1 MASKTKRLG
10 SLADIYQS
18 QNLDGTIT
26 TIKLDRI
33 HPSAEQPRQNRTAGV
48 EDLAASIARDGLLS
62 PLVVTKDG
70 ENYRIIAGERRY
82 HALRKLGQTQAE
94 CRIISR
100 EERDYWRIAIVENLQ
115 RENLSADEEASALL
129 RLKKQDNLSDE
140 GLAKL
145 VGKSRNYI
153 TEILGIAQLP
163 EAVLKECQAAGIDNR
178 NLMIQV
184 VQSYKKGNVKEF
196 LNAYR
201 DGAVRTVR
209 DAREFN
215 RGPEGASTGAQKKAA
230 KAAGGNGKQAAADQ
244 LFKDYSVQLRGS
256 EVRVKCPGPE
266 DAARLEKYI
275 RQKFLKGRAGPA
287 PKN

>member
-18 QNLDGTIT
+18 ENLDGTIT

-33 HPSAEQPRQNRTAGV
+33 HPSAEQPRQNRTSGV
-48 EDLAASIARDGLLS
+48 DELAESIRRDGLLS

-70 ENYRIIAGERRY
+70 EAYRIIAGERRY
-82 HALRKLGQTQAE
+82 HALQKLGKKQVE

-115 RENLSADEEASALL
+115 RENLSAEEEASALL

-163 EAVLKECQAAGIDNR
+163 EAVRKECQAVGIDNR

-184 VQSYKKGNVKEF
+184 VQSYKKGNVTEF
-196 LNAYR
+196 LDAYR
-201 DGAVRTVR
+201 QGLVRTVR
-209 DAREFN
+209 AAREFN
-215 RGPEGASTGAQKKAA
+215 RGPQEKAGNEEGGAPKSTRTGSPRTSP
-230 KAAGGNGKQAAADQ
+230 DQ
-244 LFKDYSVQLRGS
+244 LFQDYNIQIRGS
-256 EVRVKCPGPE
+256 EVRIKCPGPE
-266 DAARLEKYI
+266 DASRLEKYI
-275 RQKFLKGRAGPA
+275 RQNFLKSKLA
-287 PKN
+287 KK

>member
-10 SLADIYQS
+10 SLADIYQA

-26 TIKLDRI
+26 AIKLDRI

-48 EDLAASIARDGLLS
+48 DELAESISRDGLLS

-70 ENYRIIAGERRY
+70 EKYRIIAGERRY
-82 HALRKLGQTQAE
+82 HALRKLGHAQAE

-115 RENLSADEEASALL
+115 RENLSADEEAAALL
-129 RLKKQDNLSDE
+129 RLKKQDNLSDD

-153 TEILGIAQLP
+153 TEILGIAALP
-163 EAVLKECQAAGIDNR
+163 EDVRRESRAAGIDNR

-184 VQSYKKGNVKEF
+184 VQAYKKGNVREF
-196 LNAYR
+196 LDAYR

-209 DAREFN
+209 AAREFN
-215 RGPEGASTGAQKKAA
+215 RGAGEPAGKSATRDKKSAKSGPDAGAP
-230 KAAGGNGKQAAADQ
+230 DQ
-244 LFKDYSVQLRGS
+244 LFSDYRIQIKGS
-256 EVRVKCPGPE
+256 EVRVKCPNPE
-266 DAARLEKYI
+266 DAARLEKHI
-275 RQKFLKGRAGPA
+275 RQKFLKSRSA
-287 PKN
+287 KK